1 MASTTARQPTVA
13 FEPDGAVRGL
23 PPGPR
28 IPPALQTV
36 LWAAAPTWLMNHCA
50 RRLGDSFTLNL
61 GLGGP
66 TLVMVSDPR
75 AVKMLFTASADVAPK
90 AAETSPVARI
100 MGASSVLVATGPAHM
115 RQRKLLL
122 PAFHGERIRQHE
134 QVMEEAARRD
144 MAGWPVGEPVRTLP
158 AMRAITLDVI
168 LRAVFGVE
176 AERMGPLKQAIDAVI
191 DPVHLGTVL
200 RMLASPPS
208 GERPPG
214 SLGRALDRLD
224 TMIYAEIEH
233 RRAQSDLESRSDIM
247 SLLLLARD
255 DDGVGLTDEE
265 LRNELVTQLLAGH
278 ETAATSLAW
287 ALERLVRHP
296 RVLERLLAEV
306 DAWPDGGE
314 EYLAAVVNE
323 SMRVRPVAPVVFRML
338 KQELQVG
345 RYLLPADTLTVASV
359 YLTNRNADVYD
370 APLEFKP
377 ERFLENE
384 GGRAINTFSWIPFGG
399 GIRRCIGATFAQL
412 EMKVILRTILSELEP
427 RGPDGW
433 RGRRSELTR
442 RPKLILVP
450 SRGATVVW
458 RRRA

>member
-1 MASTTARQPTVA
+1 MASTTARQPTIA
-13 FEPDGAVRGL
+13 FEPDAAVRGL

-28 IPPALQTV
+28 IPPALQTI

-50 RRLGDSFTLNL
+50 KRLGDAFTLNL

-100 MGASSVLVATGPAHM
+100 MGASSVLVSTGPAHM

-134 QVMEEAARRD
+134 QVMEDAARRN
-144 MAGWPVGEPVRTLP
+144 MAGWSLGKPVRALP
-158 AMRAITLDVI
+158 PMRAITLDVI

-176 AERMGPLKQAIDAVI
+176 AERMGPLKQAIDEVI
-191 DPVHLGTVL
+191 DPLHLGTVL
-200 RMLASPPS
+200 RMLSSPPS

-233 RRAQSDLESRSDIM
+233 RRAQSDLESRADIM

-255 DDGVGLTDEE
+255 DEGVGLTDEE

-287 ALERLVRHP
+287 ALERLVRNP
-296 RVLERLLAEV
+296 QALRRLIDEV
-306 DAWPDGGE
+306 DAQPDGGD
-314 EYLAAVVNE
+314 EYLTAVINE

-359 YLTNRNADVYD
+359 YLTNRSADVYED
-370 APLEFKP
+370 PLAFKP
-377 ERFLENE
+377 ERFLESGPE
-384 GGRAINTFSWIPFGG
+384 TFSWIPFGG

-427 RGPDGW
+427 RAPDGW
-433 RGRRSELTR
+433 RGRRDELTR

>member
-1 MASTTARQPTVA
+1 MASTTARQPTIA
-13 FEPDGAVRGL
+13 FEPQDAVRGL

-50 RRLGDSFTLNL
+50 RRLGDAFTLNL

-75 AVKMLFTASADVAPK
+75 AVKMLFTASAEVAPK

-100 MGASSVLVATGPAHM
+100 MGASSVLVSTGPAHM

-134 QVMEEAARRD
+134 HVMEEAARRD
-144 MAGWPVGEPVRTLP
+144 MAGWPLGKPMRMLP
-158 AMRAITLDVI
+158 PMRAITLDVI

-176 AERMGPLKQAIDAVI
+176 AERMDTLKQAIDAVI

-200 RMLASPPS
+200 RMLTSPPS

-255 DDGVGLTDEE
+255 DEGVGLTDEE

-296 RVLERLLAEV
+296 QALKRLIEEV
-306 DAWPDGGE
+306 DAYPDGGDD
-314 EYLAAVVNE
+314 YLTAVVNE

-359 YLTNRNADVYD
+359 YLTNRSADVYED
-370 APLEFKP
+370 PLAFKP
-377 ERFLENE
+377 ERFLGNGPE
-384 GGRAINTFSWIPFGG
+384 TFSWIPFGG

-412 EMKVILRTILSELEP
+412 EMKVILRTILAELEP
-427 RGPDGW
+427 RAPDGW
-433 RGRRSELTR
+433 RGRRDELTR

-458 RRRA
+458 RRRS

>member
-1 MASTTARQPTVA
+1 MASTTARQPTIA

-28 IPPALQTV
+28 IPPALQTI
-36 LWAAAPTWLMNHCA
+36 LFAAAPTWLMNHCA
-50 RRLGDSFTLNL
+50 RRLGDAFTLNL

-100 MGASSVLVATGPAHM
+100 MGASSVLVSTGPAHM

-134 QVMEEAARRD
+134 QVMEEATRRD
-144 MAGWPVGEPVRTLP
+144 MAGWPIGKPMRTLP
-158 AMRAITLDVI
+158 PMRAITLDVI

-176 AERMGPLKQAIDAVI
+176 AERMGPLKQAIDEVI

-200 RMLASPPS
+200 RMLTSPPS

-255 DDGVGLTDEE
+255 EDGVGLTDEE

-278 ETAATSLAW
+278 ETAATSVAW

-296 RVLERLLAEV
+296 QALRRLLEEV
-306 DAWPDGGE
+306 DAMPDGGDD
-314 EYLAAVVNE
+314 YLTAVVNE

-359 YLTNRNADVYD
+359 YLTNRNADVYED
-370 APLEFKP
+370 PLAFKP
-377 ERFLENE
+377 ERFLESGPE
-384 GGRAINTFSWIPFGG
+384 TFSWIPFGG

-412 EMKVILRTILSELEP
+412 EMKVILRTILAELEP
-427 RGPDGW
+427 RAPDGW
-433 RGRRSELTR
+433 RGRRDELTR

>member
-1 MASTTARQPTVA
+1 MASTTARQPTIA
-13 FEPDGAVRGL
+13 FEPDAAVRGL

-28 IPPALQTV
+28 IPPALQTI

-50 RRLGDSFTLNL
+50 RRLGDAFTLNL

-100 MGASSVLVATGPAHM
+100 MGASSVLVSTGPAHM

-122 PAFHGERIRQHE
+122 PAFHGERIRRHE

-144 MAGWPVGEPVRTLP
+144 MAGWPLGKPVRSLP
-158 AMRAITLDVI
+158 PMRAITLDVI

-176 AERMGPLKQAIDAVI
+176 AERMGPLKQAIDEVI

-200 RMLASPPS
+200 RMLSSPPS
-208 GERPPG
+208 GDRPPG

-255 DDGVGLTDEE
+255 DEGVGLTDEE

-296 RVLERLLAEV
+296 QALKRLLEDV
-306 DAWPDGGE
+306 DAGPEGGE
-314 EYLAAVVNE
+314 EYLTAVINE

-359 YLTNRNADVYD
+359 YLTNRNADVYEN
-370 APLEFKP
+370 PLAFKP
-377 ERFLENE
+377 ERFLENGPE
-384 GGRAINTFSWIPFGG
+384 TFSWIPFGG

-427 RGPDGW
+427 RAPDGW
-433 RGRRSELTR
+433 RGRRDELTR